1 MLNFMSKAQ
10 MPALYRAFK
19 SYVRFLV
26 EKVYYRR
33 TYYMN
38 KENVPADGT
47 PLLVV
52 SDHQNSLNDALGVL
66 MSIEDRIVHFIVR
79 ADVFALSP
87 LADKF
92 LRAIGLLPAFRLNW
106 EGEDALK
113 NNGATF
119 RDSEKSLLEGNT
131 VVIYPEAG
139 HQDKHWLGTFSYGY
153 TRMAF
158 DAAEMGNFEKEIFIL
173 PSCNHYSS
181 YRGLRTDMLIRYGTP
196 ISLKPYYEMYRTRP
210 RTAQRE
216 VNALVR
222 EQIKGMMLS
231 IDDLEH
237 YDAIDYIRQCPY
249 GSRYAAAGGFDPDSL
264 PQKLES
270 DRKLVA
276 ALSEAAAEDSAV
288 TAGVY
293 GDAVSLERDIRA
305 AGIREQHL
313 DSVPERGNI
322 VLQAV
327 VLLVLAPLAVFAL
340 WPALPAWFIPK
351 YFADKAEDKMFS
363 GTFIIAL
370 NALFIFPVLGLLTFI
385 VTWVRTSFVTGVIYV
400 ALFPALCLFE
410 WAYAKW
416 VREFVQDLN
425 AVKASRSGAI
435 SSLKGRRDRLYADID
450 SIIGEK

>member
-1 MLNFMSKAQ
+1 MSKAK
-10 MPALYRAFK
+10 MPVMYLAFK

-26 EKVYYRR
+26 EKVYYRH
-33 TYYMN
+33 TYYIG

-87 LADKF
+87 VADRF
-92 LRAIGLLPAFRLNW
+92 LRSIGLLPAFRLNW
-106 EGEDALK
+106 EGEAALQ

-119 RDSEKSLLEGNT
+119 RDSEKSLLDGNT

-153 TRMAF
+153 TKMAF
-158 DAAEMGNFEKEIFIL
+158 DAAEMGNFEKEISIL
-173 PSCNHYSS
+173 PSCNHYSE
-181 YRGLRTDMLIRYGTP
+181 YRGLRTDMLIKYGTP
-196 ISLKPYYEMYRTRP
+196 ISLKPYYELYKMKP

-231 IDDLEH
+231 IDDVEH
-237 YDAIDYIRQCPY
+237 YDAIDYIRQCSY
-249 GSRYAAAGGFDPDSL
+249 GRKYAEAQGLDPDVL

-276 ALSEAAAEDSAV
+276 ALAEACGTDEAGVHAVYDNAAALSA
-288 TAGVY
+288 
-293 GDAVSLERDIRA
+293 DINA

-313 DSVPERGNI
+313 DYVPGKGNI
-322 VLQAV
+322 AAQIA
-327 VLLVLAPLAVFAL
+327 VLLVLAPLAIFAL
-340 WPALPAWFIPK
+340 WPALPAWLIPK
-351 YFADKAEDKMFS
+351 YFADKAEDRMFS

-370 NALFIFPVLGLLTFI
+370 NALFIFPVLGIISLI
-385 VTWVRTSFVTGVIYV
+385 VAWVKYSLISAVIYV
-400 ALFPALCLFE
+400 ALFPVLCLFE
-410 WAYAKW
+410 WTYARWIK
-416 VREFVQDLN
+416 ELLQDIR
-425 AVKASRSGAI
+425 AVKASRSGLLERI
-435 SSLKGRRDRLYADID
+435 RKECETLFTDLDRILK
-450 SIIGEK
+450 K